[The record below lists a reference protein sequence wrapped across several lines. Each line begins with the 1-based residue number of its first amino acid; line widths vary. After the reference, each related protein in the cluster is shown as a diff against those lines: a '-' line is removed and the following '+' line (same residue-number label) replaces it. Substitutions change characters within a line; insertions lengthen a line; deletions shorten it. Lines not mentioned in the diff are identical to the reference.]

1 MIGRL
6 ARLEKY
12 LGNIVFLAALGA
24 CRLVLLIEHIDAVYA
39 IVLIPLVEIAGD
51 NLAEAS
57 RRNVANGC
65 FAVTRSNEN
74 VLCLDGLCIAAL
86 SIVGDVHRNPLG
98 GVVRACV
105 QVDNLVIYIG
115 YGLIESKHRSTNTLG
130 GNSVGRA
137 LAEADLL
144 YVVEVLGHRI
154 FVPVDILFA
163 TLFDERPYQSDE

>member
-1 MIGRL
+1 M
-6 ARLEKY
+6 EKH
-12 LGNIVFLAALGA
+12 LGNIVFLATLGA

-39 IVLIPLVEIAGD
+39 IVLIPLIEIAGD

-57 RRNVANGC
+57 RRNVANWR
-65 FAVTRSNEN
+65 FTVTSSNEN

-86 SIVGDVHRNPLG
+86 SVVGDVHCDPLG

-105 QVDNLVIYIG
+105 QVDNLVVYIG
-115 YGLIESKHRSTNTLG
+115 DGLIEGKHGPLHALG

-144 YVVEVLGHRI
+144 YVVEILGHRI
-154 FVPVDILFA
+154 FVPVDFLFA
-163 TLFDERPYQSDE
+163 ALFDERPYQSDE